1 LTGGA
6 GGSQENCVLSCLVG
20 RDRQSRADHV
30 PFPCGASG
38 MTAQAP
44 DLVAADLAKLIT
56 PGLRSPR
63 LALSALADLA
73 IVRAEMARGT
83 GSAADAIEAVINR
96 GLDAMA
102 GGPGRTGLPRP
113 AAGPVT
119 ALRAALALRPGSERV
134 KSRTRRTAAAQAM
147 GLLSADG
154 WRAHHEKPLL
164 RDLAAVICAL
174 EPPGP
179 DSDPRP
185 GSSPGTG
192 AGDGGIARF
201 YGDFVDIEGDWDALF
216 SASST
221 LDLAIMYGA
230 TWRHTYRKHLRALAE
245 RPGGR
250 IRVILPD
257 PSADSR
263 VAALYAATLRITPD
277 DFCSRVSEAIDDF
290 HSMGPPRHVEVYLT
304 SAAFRHAIYLF
315 SQQAVLAMY
324 ALCSE
329 RIPTPALLASEGR
342 LLSFIREDF
351 GRLLDQSDRVT

>member
-1 LTGGA
+1 VSGRL
-6 GGSQENCVLSCLVG
+6 LG
-20 RDRQSRADHV
+20 RDRQIRADHV

-38 MTAQAP
+38 MTAQAHG
-44 DLVAADLAKLIT
+44 LVAADLAKLIT

-73 IVRAEMARGT
+73 IVRAEMARGA
-83 GSAADAIEAVINR
+83 GSAADAIEAVVNR
-96 GLDAMA
+96 GLDTMA
-102 GGPGRTGLPRP
+102 GGPGGTGLPHP
-113 AAGPVT
+113 AAGPVM

-134 KSRTRRTAAAQAM
+134 KSGTRRAAAARAM

-174 EPPGP
+174 ELPGP
-179 DSDPRP
+179 GSDPRP
-185 GSSPGTG
+185 GSRG

-230 TWRHTYRKHLRALAE
+230 TWRHTYRKHLRALAA

-250 IRVILPD
+250 IRVVLPD
-257 PSADSR
+257 PSPSSR
-263 VAALYAATLRITPD
+263 VAALYAATLRIPPD
-277 DFCSRVSEAIDDF
+277 DFGRRVSEAIDDF
-290 HSMGPPRHVEVYLT
+290 RSMGPPRHVEVYLT
-304 SAAFRHAIYLF
+304 TAAFRHAVYLF

-351 GRLLDQSDRVT
+351 GRLLDQSDRVI